1 MRARGFT
8 VLELLL
14 ALLVL
19 VIVMSLAF
27 NTSIQ
32 GLQLNQ
38 SNEAVSAAQN
48 KARRVLEVMS
58 QDLRTAAF
66 AIVTHTP
73 FNSNTT
79 GISFAQVAGGA
90 GYTISAVAG
99 NILTLVSNSPT
110 IATEIPVGSRLV
122 VIDGNNNAVLTRT
135 AALPVLSGINT
146 YTLTTTC
153 GNLPVT
159 ATSQTLASVIS
170 LLGYS
175 YDAANRKLV
184 YRALGDAVPTDVAYD
199 VSNFRID
206 YVYQA
211 RNGSSIGEVRNPS
224 GYLVSGQ
231 VRPYFTS
238 GGSEFALRRLQ
249 FTLGVQVPMRG
260 RSVERTYTGQV
271 DMINNLYYQA
281 KVVSI
286 CNP

>member
-1 MRARGFT
+1 LRPRGFT

-19 VIVMSLAF
+19 VIVMTLAF

-38 SNEAVSAAQN
+38 SNEAVSSAQN
-48 KARRVLEVMS
+48 KARRVLEVLS

-73 FNSNTT
+73 FNSNATS
-79 GISFAQVAGGA
+79 ISFAQVAGGA
-90 GYTISAVAG
+90 GYAVSAVAG
-99 NILTLVSNSPT
+99 NSLAIVSNSPT

-122 VIDGNNNAVLTRT
+122 VIDGNGNAVLTRT
-135 AALPVLSGINT
+135 TGLPTLSGINT
-146 YTLTTTC
+146 YTIPTTC
-153 GNLPVT
+153 SNLPVT
-159 ATSQTLASVIS
+159 ATSQTLASVVS

-175 YDAANRKLV
+175 YDATNRKLV
-184 YRALGDAVPTDVAYD
+184 YQALGDATTTDVAYD

-206 YVYQA
+206 YVYQR
-211 RNGSSIGEVRNPS
+211 RNGSSVSEERNPS
-224 GYLVSGQ
+224 GYLVSGRAQ
-231 VRPYFTS
+231 PYFTS
-238 GGSEFALRRLQ
+238 SGSEYTLRRLQ
-249 FTLGVQVPMRG
+249 FTLGVQLPLRG
-260 RSVERTYTGQV
+260 RNVERTYTGQV

>member
-1 MRARGFT
+1 MYPRGLT

-19 VIVMSLAF
+19 VIVMTLAF

-48 KARRVLEVMS
+48 RARRVLEVMS

-73 FNSNTT
+73 FNSNAT

-90 GYTISAVAG
+90 GYTITAVAG
-99 NILTLVSNSPT
+99 SSLTLVSNSPT
-110 IATEIPVGSRLV
+110 IASEIPVGTRLV
-122 VIDGNNNAVLTRT
+122 VIDGNDNAVLTRT
-135 AALPVLSGINT
+135 ASLPVLSGINT

-153 GNLPVT
+153 NNLPIV
-159 ATSQTLASVIS
+159 ATSQTLASVVS
-170 LLGYS
+170 LLGYR

-184 YRALGDAVPTDVAYD
+184 YQALGDSASTDVAYD

-206 YVYQA
+206 YVYRRQS
-211 RNGSSIGEVRNPS
+211 GSTVSEERNPA
-224 GYLVSGQ
+224 GYLVSGRIQ
-231 VRPYFTS
+231 PYFTS
-238 GGSEFALRRLQ
+238 SGSEFTLRRLQ
-249 FTLGVQVPMRG
+249 FTLGVEVPLRG

-271 DMINNLYYQA
+271 DLINNLYYQA